1 MSINEGKKKKKLEY
15 FLLPNQYHPMEQISG
30 GSLTQEEIKP
40 IKTVINQSLQSW
52 NQRKTFGRSFS
63 FVIRPLILVYH
74 GMEVIISNNHARTI
88 SSNLIFQACSI
99 FEPRYLVH
107 DSM

>member
-52 NQRKTFGRSFS
+52 INERLLVIPLALSSAPWYSF
-63 FVIRPLILVYH
+63 IM
-74 GMEVIISNNHARTI
+74 GWK
-88 SSNLIFQACSI
+88 
-99 FEPRYLVH
+99 
-107 DSM
+107 